1 MIKNPKTYEV
11 FTPGEVGLERQIV
24 IGKHSGSR
32 SLELKFHEY
41 GIEVTK
47 EVATELLPRVRTMA
61 IELKRAL
68 FDKELIYIYNDW
80 KAEKRAAG
88 E

>member
-1 MIKNPKTYEV
+1 
-11 FTPGEVGLERQIV
+11 
-24 IGKHSGSR
+24 
-32 SLELKFHEY
+32 
-41 GIEVTK
+41 
-47 EVATELLPRVRTMA
+47 VRTMA

-80 KAEKRAAG
+80 KAEKS